1 MKKAAVVTVSVILFV
16 VLLGVNYLLWDNAA
30 KKENIQELENED
42 TSQQENLEKLIED
55 LYAERDEN
63 MDLRMQISDMENQLN
78 DANKEI
84 EQLKVN
90 ILDVYDKIGNK
101 NTIIYQL
108 KKNID
113 HEPYKKIVEEWI
125 DDINN
130 KDYFNAYRSHNE
142 KDIFKNRDD
151 ILFTRYGEK
160 FINIEYMEVTDF
172 KVRVLDNADAVD
184 EEAKNRIVF
193 DALFNI
199 ELVKDGEGF
208 PVIDSLFSDGA
219 NHFKVTMAFDESRW
233 QWFIWTIEK

>member
-30 KKENIQELENED
+30 KNENIMELENED

-63 MDLRMQISDMENQLN
+63 MDLRMQMSELENQFN
-78 DANKEI
+78 AANKEI
-84 EQLKVN
+84 EQLKAD
-90 ILDVYDKIGNK
+90 ILNVYDIVGDK

-172 KVRVLDNADAVD
+172 KVRVLDNADATD

-199 ELVKDGEGF
+199 ELKKDEEGF
-208 PVIDSLFSDGA
+208 PVIDNLFNDGA
-219 NHFKVTMAFDESRW
+219 NHFKVTMAFDEGRW